1 MFRKFTAILICLF
14 AALNMLAQ
22 DIGLVL
28 SGGAARGLAHLG
40 VIKALE
46 ENGIPIDYITGTSM
60 GAIIGSFYAMG
71 LTTDEMIQLIK
82 SEDFRYWQTGEIEM
96 TNRYYFRHPDPKPDF
111 LTLNLRFSR
120 KDSAKIN
127 VQTNFLPTSIMPPRQ
142 MNYAF
147 VPLYAPSTA
156 ACQGDF
162 DRLMIPFRCVAS
174 DIYKKKAVVFRSGD
188 LGDAVRASMSFPFV
202 FRPVVIDSML
212 LFDGGIYNNFPV
224 DVMEKDFNP
233 DYIIGSTVSLVH
245 SARPDPDN
253 ILEQIE
259 TMIVQREDYP
269 IKNGILLQFN
279 LEDQNLWDFSVVD
292 KLVKLGYD
300 STMAH
305 MDEIMA
311 ATTRRVTKEQLTR
324 KREEFNARKPVLTFD
339 TIVFNGLKPSQENYI
354 KQNFQKGNEVFDEAT
369 FHDGYYKL
377 ISDKV
382 VSEIVPHA
390 VYNDQTGM
398 FTLMLDV
405 TTEDQLKISIGGNI
419 STPLPN
425 QTYLGLTY
433 QNLTDFAQSAWL
445 DIHFGRTYNGLSLG
459 TRMDVGRDVFLKP
472 QFVVH
477 RINYYEDNDN
487 MFLKDNNSTAFV
499 QQDELYAKLSVG
511 FPLTQKAQQEYGVGY
526 GYLKDNYIQ
535 DIQLAT
541 EYREYDKSLY
551 SVFSGFAKMES
562 NMLNNRMYP
571 TEGRGW
577 SAIAQLLYGN
587 NKYYSSAY
595 PSESELY
602 APNLWFQAKGHYEE
616 YFKIARY
623 FRLGVSFDVAISTR
637 KLLQNYTAT
646 IIQAPRFTPTPH
658 SQLYFNEGFC
668 ANNYAAVG
676 IKPICPINDRLSVR
690 WENYVFVPYQTI
702 NRKADNTPY
711 YSGLF
716 PTVRFI
722 SEVSVSYDLRLVTAS
737 AYANYYSYGNEWN
750 VGFNIGFLLFNKKFI
765 E

>member
-1 MFRKFTAILICLF
+1 MFRKIYGIVIFVFVT
-14 AALNMLAQ
+14 LNVLSQ
-22 DIGLVL
+22 DVGLVL

-60 GAIIGSFYAMG
+60 GAIIGSMYAMG
-71 LTTDEMIQLIK
+71 LTTDEMIQIIK
-82 SEDFRYWQTGEIEM
+82 SDDFRYWQTGDIEM
-96 TNRYYFRHPDPKPDF
+96 TNRYYFRHPDLKPDF

-127 VQTNFLPTSIMPPRQ
+127 VQPNFLPTSIMSPRQ

-162 DRLMIPFRCVAS
+162 NRLMVPFRCVAS
-174 DIYKKKAVVFRSGD
+174 DIYKKKAVIFSSGD

-224 DVMEKDFNP
+224 DVMENDFHP
-233 DYIIGSTVSLVH
+233 DYIVGSTVSLAQA
-245 SARPDPDN
+245 ARPDPDN
-253 ILEQIE
+253 ILEQVE
-259 TMIVQREDYP
+259 TMIVQRENYP
-269 IKNGILLQFN
+269 IKNGVLLQFN

-305 MDEIMA
+305 IDEIRA
-311 ATTRRVTKEQLTR
+311 ATSRRITEEQLAK
-324 KREEFNARKPVLTFD
+324 KREEFNAKKPALVFD
-339 TIVFNGLKPSQENYI
+339 TVICKGLKPSQENYI
-354 KQNFQKGNEVFDEAT
+354 RQSFQKNDETFDEQT
-369 FHDGYYKL
+369 FHVGYYQL

-390 VYNDQTGM
+390 VYNDETGM

-405 TTEDQLKISIGGNI
+405 TTEDQLKISVGGNI
-419 STPLPN
+419 SMPLPN

-433 QNLTDFAQSAWL
+433 QNLTDFSQSAWL
-445 DIHFGRTYNGLSLG
+445 DIYFGRMYNSLSLG
-459 TRMDVGRDVFLKP
+459 TRMDVGREVFLKP

-477 RINYYEDNDN
+477 RFNYYEDNYDL
-487 MFLKDNNSTAFV
+487 FLRENNNTAFV
-499 QQDELYAKLSVG
+499 LQNEFYAKISVG
-511 FPLTQKAQQEYGVGY
+511 FPMTQKAQQEYGIGY
-526 GYLKDNYIQ
+526 GYLSDSYVQ
-535 DIQLAT
+535 DVQMAS
-541 EYREYDKSLY
+541 EFREYDRSTY
-551 SVFSGFAKMES
+551 SIFSGFAKFES

-577 SAIAQLLYGN
+577 NATLQLLYGN
-587 NKYYSSAY
+587 NKFYSSAF

-602 APNLWFQAKGHYEE
+602 TPTLWFQARGHYEE

-623 FRLGVSFDVAISTR
+623 FRLGASFDIAVSTR

-658 SQLYFNEGFC
+658 SQLCFNEGFC

-676 IKPICPINDRLSVR
+676 IKPICPVNDRLSIR

-702 NRKADNTPY
+702 ERKADNTPY
-711 YSGLF
+711 YSGIF

-722 SEVSVSYDLRLVTAS
+722 SEASVSYDLRLVTAS
-737 AYANYYSYGNEWN
+737 LYANYYSYGNDWN

>member
-1 MFRKFTAILICLF
+1 MFRKVCVILICVSIVSGSV
-14 AALNMLAQ
+14 AQ
-22 DIGLVL
+22 NIGLVL
-28 SGGAARGLAHLG
+28 SGGAARGMAHLG

-60 GAIIGSFYAMG
+60 GAIVGSMYAMG
-71 LTTDEMIQLIK
+71 LTTDEIIQIIK
-82 SEDFRYWQTGEIEM
+82 SDEFRYWQTGDIEI

-120 KDSAKIN
+120 EDSTKIN
-127 VQTNFLPTSIMPPRQ
+127 VQPNILPTSIMSPQQ

-174 DIYKKKAVVFRSGD
+174 DIYRKKAIVFSSGD

-224 DVMEKDFNP
+224 DVMETDFHP
-233 DYIIGSTVSLVH
+233 DYIIGSTVS
-245 SARPDPDN
+245 SDQPARPDPNN
-253 ILEQIE
+253 ILEVVE
-259 TMIVQREDYP
+259 TMIVQRESYP
-269 IKNGILLQFN
+269 IKNGILLQFH
-279 LEDQNLWDFSVVD
+279 LEDHSLWDFSVVD

-305 MDEIMA
+305 IDEIKA
-311 ATTRRVTKEQLTR
+311 ATSRRITREQIAG
-324 KREEFNARKPVLTFD
+324 KREAFNAKKPVLVFD
-339 TIVFNGLKPSQENYI
+339 SVVCSGLKPSQENYI
-354 KQNFQKGNEVFDEAT
+354 KQNFQKDDEIFDEQT
-369 FHDGYYKL
+369 FHVGYYQL

-382 VSEIVPHA
+382 VSEIMPHA
-390 VYNDQTGM
+390 VYNDETGM

-405 TTEDQLKISIGGNI
+405 TTEDQLKISVGGNI
-419 STPLPN
+419 SMPLPN
-425 QTYLGLTY
+425 QTFLGITY
-433 QNLTDFAQSAWL
+433 QNLTDFSQSAWL
-445 DIHFGRTYNGLSLG
+445 DIHVGRMYNSLSIG

-472 QFVVH
+472 QFVWN
-477 RINYYEDNDN
+477 RFNYYEEDYAL
-487 MFLKDNNSTAFV
+487 FLQKINTTTFV
-499 QQDELYAKLSVG
+499 LQNELYAKFSVG
-511 FPLTQKAQQEYGVGY
+511 FPMTQKAQQEYGVGY
-526 GYLKDNYIQ
+526 GALSDSYIQ
-535 DIQLAT
+535 DLQIASELQ
-541 EYREYDKSLY
+541 EYDKSTY
-551 SVFSGFAKMES
+551 SVFSGFAKFES

-577 SAIAQLLYGN
+577 NATLQLLYGN
-587 NKYYSSAY
+587 NKFNSTAV
-595 PSESELY
+595 PAEAELSEP
-602 APNLWFQAKGHYEE
+602 ALWFQGRGHYEE
-616 YFKIARY
+616 YFKIAKY
-623 FRLGVSFDVAISTR
+623 FRLGASFDIAISTR

-658 SQLYFNEGFC
+658 SQLCFNEAFC

-690 WENYVFVPYQTI
+690 WESYVFVPYQTI
-702 NRKADNTPY
+702 ERNADNTAY
-711 YSGLF
+711 YSKIF

-722 SEVSVSYDLRLVTAS
+722 SEASISYDLKLVTAS
-737 AYANYYSYGNEWN
+737 LYVNYYSPGNDWN
-750 VGFNIGFLLFNKKFI
+750 VGFNIGFLLFNRKFI